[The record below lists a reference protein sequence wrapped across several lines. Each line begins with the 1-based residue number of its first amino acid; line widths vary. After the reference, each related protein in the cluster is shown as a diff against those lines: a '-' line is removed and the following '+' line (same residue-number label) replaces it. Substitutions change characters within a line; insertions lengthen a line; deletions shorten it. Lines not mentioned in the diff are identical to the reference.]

1 MSHVARPEG
10 SSWGSSLCRASPAAR
25 WWSTRLIR
33 RPMAGSGGGWPT
45 TASDRNTWGATATA
59 TPADRPGRTV
69 VRPPAPRQSGET
81 AITVLADLNAGRQ
94 RTGGARAGDRGRSG
108 FRTLPRRRRHRAPN
122 TASATGLPHPPVPHR
137 PSSRSPPA
145 RRRIKAAGPRQPG
158 CYRALGWCRLGRSAR
173 GAEWSTDR
181 RRRALGAIDD
191 GNHDQDDD
199 RRRAEHHRAMAPPVF
214 APITGAVITASSGS
228 LARLECQLIPRR
240 CHAVWSRPVGSRHVE
255 LRST

>member
-108 FRTLPRRRRHRAPN
+108 FRTLPRPPPTSSPKHRFGDRP
-122 TASATGLPHPPVPHR
+122 TASPRSPSPIITE
-137 PSSRSPPA
+137 PSSATTDQGGRTSTA
-145 RRRIKAAGPRQPG
+145 RLLP
-158 CYRALGWCRLGRSAR
+158 SAR
-173 GAEWSTDR
+173 LVP
-181 RRRALGAIDD
+181 LGAV
-191 GNHDQDDD
+191 
-199 RRRAEHHRAMAPPVF
+199 R
-214 APITGAVITASSGS
+214 
-228 LARLECQLIPRR
+228 PRR
-240 CHAVWSRPVGSRHVE
+240 
-255 LRST
+255 